1 MPQKKRPEF
10 LARTGSDKIAVT
22 IKGSKQCHVI
32 LCLRGIICIPVET
45 VSIRI
50 VGDDH
55 MEFTQGRPFGFE
67 VECVTADGEP
77 ITQGQLMFVFLQCL

>member
-1 MPQKKRPEF
+1 M
-10 LARTGSDKIAVT
+10 L
-22 IKGSKQCHVI
+22 
-32 LCLRGIICIPVET
+32 
-45 VSIRI
+45 RI

-77 ITQGQLMFVFLQCL
+77 TQGKRCFFFRYKYSMFECNYVIQGYLTLKGLIDEYAIIFLNHNGPYDLVAP

>member
-1 MPQKKRPEF
+1 M
-10 LARTGSDKIAVT
+10 I
-22 IKGSKQCHVI
+22 H
-32 LCLRGIICIPVET
+32 
-45 VSIRI
+45 I

-77 ITQGQLMFVFLQCL
+77 TQGKCCFFFSIQILNV

>member
-1 MPQKKRPEF
+1 M
-10 LARTGSDKIAVT
+10 L
-22 IKGSKQCHVI
+22 
-32 LCLRGIICIPVET
+32 
-45 VSIRI
+45 RI

-77 ITQGQLMFVFLQCL
+77 TQGKRCFFFHTNTQCLSATMSFKVT